1 MIKRLLAVCRK
12 EFIEI
17 YRDPRSL
24 IMVLL
29 LPIMLLI
36 LYSYSLDFDIKAV
49 KTAVYDP
56 DRSTYSRELIA
67 KFKNSDFVIH
77 YIDNYN
83 DVEKML
89 NNRKAR
95 LALCFPSDFSKKLLK
110 GEPAPLQAILDGS
123 DANSATIIIQYVT
136 QIAQQMSVDIAISY
150 MQARGI
156 NMEGKFPPI
165 KAEPRSWYNPEL
177 KSINFLVPG
186 LIAIV
191 MMMVGTISTSLS
203 IVGERERGTFEKLIV
218 TPVRPYEL
226 ALGKII
232 PYILLTFIDI
242 VLCLLVGVIWFKVP
256 FKGSV
261 SLLMSL
267 SVIFLFSALGLGLLV
282 SAVVNTQ
289 RLAMLLSATVSL
301 LPSFLLSGFAFSI
314 DDMPRFLQIVSYFV
328 PAKYFITIL
337 RGIFLKGA
345 GLKIL
350 WPDVIWLLIF
360 NMLMIL
366 ISSLKFR
373 KKLD

>member
-1 MIKRLLAVCRK
+1 
-12 EFIEI
+12 
-17 YRDPRSL
+17 
-24 IMVLL
+24 
-29 LPIMLLI
+29 
-36 LYSYSLDFDIKAV
+36 
-49 KTAVYDP
+49 
-56 DRSTYSRELIA
+56 
-67 KFKNSDFVIH
+67 
-77 YIDNYN
+77 
-83 DVEKML
+83 
-89 NNRKAR
+89 
-95 LALCFPSDFSKKLLK
+95 
-110 GEPAPLQAILDGS
+110 
-123 DANSATIIIQYVT
+123 
-136 QIAQQMSVDIAISY
+136 
-150 MQARGI
+150 
-156 NMEGKFPPI
+156 
-165 KAEPRSWYNPEL
+165 
-177 KSINFLVPG
+177 
-186 LIAIV
+186 
-191 MMMVGTISTSLS
+191 
-203 IVGERERGTFEKLIV
+203 
-218 TPVRPYEL
+218 
-226 ALGKII
+226 
-232 PYILLTFIDI
+232 LLTFIDI